1 MSTTTTKPSKT
12 ALFKQKLREK
22 IAHLRKTPLVTPEQK
37 LLMKLSS
44 LKTEAKELHDTI
56 SHHLLTQSK
65 TFSSRAAHTP
75 LPTVPPPTS
84 RDPLFE
90 RRPDGD
96 DGSPRPNN
104 NYDAQILA
112 HGILVEEWRRFE
124 KEDVGKWEK
133 RFERFERTVEG
144 LKEREFEPEKA
155 VGEVEHEFIGLDN
168 AMGNLTALKGELDRV
183 REDVELV
190 IGGAGGGKEGGGG
203 R

>member
-1 MSTTTTKPSKT
+1 MSTTTKPSKT

-56 SHHLLTQSK
+56 SHHLLTQSN

-90 RRPDGD
+90 RRPDDDDD
-96 DGSPRPNN
+96 DGPPKN
-104 NYDAQILA
+104 NYDAQIRA

-168 AMGNLTALKGELDRV
+168 AVGNLRALKGELDRV
-183 REDVELV
+183 RQDVELI
-190 IGGAGGGKEGGGG
+190 IGGGGAGGKEGGGG